1 MAEIIRVTIMSQP
14 GDVLSNP
21 PSPSYVGGIA
31 TDIIT
36 SIKPYLG
43 PASKGIN
50 AVINVAYSNGRTL
63 RLKGSYGVN
72 EDVDAVITA
81 ANA

>member
-1 MAEIIRVTIMSQP
+1 MAIVITATVMSQP
-14 GDVLSNP
+14 GDISSN

-36 SIKPYLG
+36 SVKPYLG
-43 PASKGIN
+43 PSSKGIN

-63 RLKGSYGVN
+63 QLKGSYGVH
-72 EDVDAVITA
+72 ETVAATITA
-81 ANA
+81 INA